1 MKKLKEVIESLH
13 PLERSVL
20 KHLTNNLTATELA
33 SLANLKE
40 VEVMRALQW
49 LEQKGVLE
57 LNQTKTETI
66 EIGENGKNYLE
77 NGFPEKRFL
86 KSITAKPQ
94 PMNKI
99 KDLACLDNN
108 EFSISLGLLKRN
120 NCIKLGKEAEIT
132 KDGLNLLKDK
142 TQEDFLKQLPK
153 SLDNLTK
160 EQIGIEIEL
169 SKRKDIIKT
178 ETRKIF
184 TLKLLKFGKEILNS
198 KINLDL
204 IDTLTPEIIKTGTW
218 KNKKFR
224 RYTID
229 ASVGETYAAKR
240 YMVAQARNYIRQ
252 VWLDMGFKEMSGPM
266 VESSFWN
273 FDALFTPQDHP
284 AREMQDTFFI
294 EGSKKSPDKKLLSQ
308 IKKQHETKWNYK
320 WEEKPSKELV
330 LRTHTTSTTAR
341 TLANLKESDFPA
353 KFFSVNRVFRNE
365 ALDWSHLFEL
375 NQVEG
380 IVVDPNA
387 TFQDLIGYL
396 KQYYSKLGYDKIRI
410 RPAYF
415 PYVEPGLEID
425 AFHPK
430 KKKWV
435 ELGGAGI
442 LRPEVVIPLLG
453 KDIPVL
459 AWGQG
464 LERGIS
470 EYYTITDIRE
480 LYKNDLKQLRNSKVW
495 LK

>member
-1 MKKLKEVIESLH
+1 MKKLNEVIESLH

-184 TLKLLKFGKEILNS
+184 TLKL
-198 KINLDL
+198 
-204 IDTLTPEIIKTGTW
+204 
-218 KNKKFR
+218 
-224 RYTID
+224 
-229 ASVGETYAAKR
+229 
-240 YMVAQARNYIRQ
+240 
-252 VWLDMGFKEMSGPM
+252 
-266 VESSFWN
+266 
-273 FDALFTPQDHP
+273 
-284 AREMQDTFFI
+284 
-294 EGSKKSPDKKLLSQ
+294 
-308 IKKQHETKWNYK
+308 
-320 WEEKPSKELV
+320 
-330 LRTHTTSTTAR
+330 
-341 TLANLKESDFPA
+341 
-353 KFFSVNRVFRNE
+353 
-365 ALDWSHLFEL
+365 
-375 NQVEG
+375 
-380 IVVDPNA
+380 
-387 TFQDLIGYL
+387 
-396 KQYYSKLGYDKIRI
+396 
-410 RPAYF
+410 
-415 PYVEPGLEID
+415 
-425 AFHPK
+425 
-430 KKKWV
+430 
-435 ELGGAGI
+435 
-442 LRPEVVIPLLG
+442 
-453 KDIPVL
+453 
-459 AWGQG
+459 
-464 LERGIS
+464 
-470 EYYTITDIRE
+470 
-480 LYKNDLKQLRNSKVW
+480 
-495 LK
+495 